1 MMVRTKGDKEEEARL
16 TGGQSFLRESEQ
28 IVRAEVGKRCLFNI
42 A

>member
-1 MMVRTKGDKEEEARL
+1 MVCTKGDKEEEARL
-16 TGGQSFLRESEQ
+16 AGGQSFLRESEQ